1 MIEISGM
8 SKDKAEKKWYVEN
21 LWIPA
26 VNSPNDKYEY
36 PEWYFIEV
44 ANDIR
49 NIKNQLIEKI
59 ASI

>member
-8 SKDKAEKKWYVEN
+8 SKDKAEKKWFVEN
-21 LWIPA
+21 RWIPA
-26 VNSPNDKYEY
+26 VNALKEKYKY
-36 PEWYFIEV
+36 PEWHFIEV

-59 ASI
+59 QSI